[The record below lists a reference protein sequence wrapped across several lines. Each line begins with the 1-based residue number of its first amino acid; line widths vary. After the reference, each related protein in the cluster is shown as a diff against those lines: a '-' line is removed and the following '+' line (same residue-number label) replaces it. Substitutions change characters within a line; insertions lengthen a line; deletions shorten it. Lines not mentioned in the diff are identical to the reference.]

1 MTDQRE
7 FDGLDVAWI
16 ATDSLG
22 QVALFTTGGQG
33 QIPTTALA
41 SAESAEQDVLSI
53 QETCDSQLLVSV
65 PRPDSFIDFARR
77 GFFAYDW
84 TDVHCNSSQEL
95 AAYELQAK
103 PTCPLHINGLPAALQ
118 AFAASTVLQHV
129 TFGQPLISKSTLVGT

>member
-7 FDGLDVAWI
+7 FDGLDIAWI

-33 QIPTTALA
+33 PIPTTALT
-41 SAESAEQDVLSI
+41 SAVSAEQDALSI
-53 QETCDSQLLVSV
+53 PVTCDSQVLVSL
-65 PRPDSFIDFARR
+65 PRPDSFIDLARR

-84 TDVHCNSSQEL
+84 TDVHRYSSQEL

-103 PTCPLHINGLPAALQ
+103 PTCPLHISALPAVLQ
-118 AFAASTVLQHV
+118 ALAASTVFPHDA
-129 TFGQPLISKSTLVGT
+129 FGQPLIRTSHLVGT

>member
-7 FDGLDVAWI
+7 LDGFDIAWI

-22 QVALFTTGGQG
+22 HVALFTTGGQG
-33 QIPTTALA
+33 PIPATALA
-41 SAESAEQDVLSI
+41 SVASAEQDALSI
-53 QETCDSQLLVSV
+53 PETCDAQLPVSL

-84 TDVHCNSSQEL
+84 TDVHRYSSQEL

-103 PTCPLHINGLPAALQ
+103 PTCPLYISALPAALQ
-118 AFAASTVLQHV
+118 ALAASTVFPHDA
-129 TFGQPLISKSTLVGT
+129 FGQLLIPRSHLVGR